1 LFFVK
6 FIKKIIWMNGRH
18 FQVYKLYFSK
28 GENKMLKVENITK
41 YYNKTKAVDNLS
53 FTVEKGEIFGLLG
66 ENGAGKTTT
75 FRIILGLIN
84 ASSGNVTLDGKKIDY
99 SLTDKIGYV
108 TEERSLLTK
117 TTVKDQILLYGVLK
131 GMSEDNILKEMR
143 KWLKKFQI
151 SDYENRKIKELSKG
165 NQQKIQFI
173 AAVINK
179 PKLLILDEPF
189 SGLDPINVEMLKKA
203 IIELQETGCSI
214 IFSSHQMEQIEDFC
228 EKLVIL
234 SHGKVVVAG
243 YLKDI
248 KNEYRKKNILLRGDN
263 LPLDKIRKPKG
274 VISLEEHRGEY
285 LVKIESLD
293 IADSIFKLV
302 KDYNI
307 TKYDVT
313 EPTLN
318 EIFIEKV
325 GANND

>member
-1 LFFVK
+1 
-6 FIKKIIWMNGRH
+6 
-18 FQVYKLYFSK
+18 
-28 GENKMLKVENITK
+28 MLKVENITK

-75 FRIILGLIN
+75 FRIILGLVN

-117 TTVKDQILLYGVLK
+117 MTVKDQILLYGVLK

-263 LPLDKIRKPKG
+263 LPLDKIRKLKG

-293 IADSIFKLV
+293 IADSIFKIV

>member
-1 LFFVK
+1 
-6 FIKKIIWMNGRH
+6 
-18 FQVYKLYFSK
+18 
-28 GENKMLKVENITK
+28 MLKVENITK

-117 TTVKDQILLYGVLK
+117 MTVKDQILLYGVLK

-228 EKLVIL
+228 QKLVIL

-263 LPLDKIRKPKG
+263 LPLAKIRKLKG

-293 IADSIFKLV
+293 IADSIFKIV

>member
-1 LFFVK
+1 
-6 FIKKIIWMNGRH
+6 
-18 FQVYKLYFSK
+18 
-28 GENKMLKVENITK
+28 MLKVENITK

-84 ASSGNVTLDGKKIDY
+84 ASSGKVTLDGKKIDY

-117 TTVKDQILLYGVLK
+117 MTVKDQILLYGVLK
-131 GMSEDNILKEMR
+131 GMSEDSILKEMR

-151 SDYENRKIKELSKG
+151 LDYENRKIKELSKG

-203 IIELQETGCSI
+203 IIELQKAGCSI

-234 SHGKVVVAG
+234 SHGKVVVEG

-263 LPLDKIRKPKG
+263 LPLDKIRKLKG
-274 VISLEEHRGEY
+274 VISLEEYRGEY
-285 LVKIESLD
+285 LVKIESLA

-325 GANND
+325 GVNND

>member
-1 LFFVK
+1 
-6 FIKKIIWMNGRH
+6 
-18 FQVYKLYFSK
+18 
-28 GENKMLKVENITK
+28 MLKVENITK

-75 FRIILGLIN
+75 FRIILGLVN

-117 TTVKDQILLYGVLK
+117 MTVKDQILLYGVLK

-263 LPLDKIRKPKG
+263 LPLDKIRKLKG

-285 LVKIESLD
+285 LVKIESLA

>member
-1 LFFVK
+1 
-6 FIKKIIWMNGRH
+6 
-18 FQVYKLYFSK
+18 
-28 GENKMLKVENITK
+28 MLKVENITK

-117 TTVKDQILLYGVLK
+117 MTVKDQILLYGVLK

-263 LPLDKIRKPKG
+263 LPLDKIRKLKG

-285 LVKIESLD
+285 LVKIESLN
-293 IADSIFKLV
+293 IADSIFKIV

-325 GANND
+325 GVNND

>member
-1 LFFVK
+1 
-6 FIKKIIWMNGRH
+6 
-18 FQVYKLYFSK
+18 
-28 GENKMLKVENITK
+28 MLKVENITK

-117 TTVKDQILLYGVLK
+117 MTVKDQILLYGVLK

-263 LPLDKIRKPKG
+263 LPLDTIRKLKG

-293 IADSIFKLV
+293 IADSIFKIV

>member
-1 LFFVK
+1 
-6 FIKKIIWMNGRH
+6 
-18 FQVYKLYFSK
+18 
-28 GENKMLKVENITK
+28 MLKVENITK

-53 FTVEKGEIFGLLG
+53 FTLEKGEIFGLLG

-117 TTVKDQILLYGVLK
+117 MTVKDQILLYGVLK

-203 IIELQETGCSI
+203 IIELQKAGCSI

-263 LPLDKIRKPKG
+263 LPLDKIRKLKG

-293 IADSIFKLV
+293 RADSIFKLV

-325 GANND
+325 GVNND

>member
-1 LFFVK
+1 
-6 FIKKIIWMNGRH
+6 
-18 FQVYKLYFSK
+18 
-28 GENKMLKVENITK
+28 MLKVENITK

-117 TTVKDQILLYGVLK
+117 MTVKDQILLYGVLK

-263 LPLDKIRKPKG
+263 LPLDKIRKLKG

>member
-1 LFFVK
+1 
-6 FIKKIIWMNGRH
+6 
-18 FQVYKLYFSK
+18 
-28 GENKMLKVENITK
+28 MLKVENITK
-41 YYNKTKAVDNLS
+41 YYNKVKAVDNLS
-53 FTVEKGEIFGLLG
+53 FTVDKGEIFGLLG

-84 ASSGNVTLDGKKIDY
+84 ASNGKVTLDGKEIDY

-117 TTVKDQILLYGVLK
+117 MTVKDQILLYGVLK

-203 IIELQETGCSI
+203 IKELQDAGCSI

-248 KNEYRKKNILLRGDN
+248 KNEYRKKNILLRGNN
-263 LPLDKIRKPKG
+263 LPLDKIRKLKG
-274 VISLEEHRGEY
+274 IISLGEHRGEY

-293 IADSIFKLV
+293 IADSIFKII

>member
-1 LFFVK
+1 
-6 FIKKIIWMNGRH
+6 
-18 FQVYKLYFSK
+18 
-28 GENKMLKVENITK
+28 MLKVENITK
-41 YYNKTKAVDNLS
+41 YYNKNKAVDNLS

-117 TTVKDQILLYGVLK
+117 MTVKDQILLYGVLK

-189 SGLDPINVEMLKKA
+189 SGLDLINVEMLKKA

-263 LPLDKIRKPKG
+263 LPLDKIRKLKG
-274 VISLEEHRGEY
+274 VISLEEYRGEY

-293 IADSIFKLV
+293 IADSIFKIV

>member
-1 LFFVK
+1 
-6 FIKKIIWMNGRH
+6 
-18 FQVYKLYFSK
+18 
-28 GENKMLKVENITK
+28 MLKVENITK
-41 YYNKTKAVDNLS
+41 YYNKNKAVDNLS

-117 TTVKDQILLYGVLK
+117 MTVKDQILLYGVLK

-151 SDYENRKIKELSKG
+151 IDYENRKIKELSKG

-263 LPLDKIRKPKG
+263 LPLDKIRKLKG

-293 IADSIFKLV
+293 IADSIFKIV

-325 GANND
+325 GVNND

>member
-1 LFFVK
+1 
-6 FIKKIIWMNGRH
+6 
-18 FQVYKLYFSK
+18 
-28 GENKMLKVENITK
+28 MLKVENITN

-117 TTVKDQILLYGVLK
+117 MTVKDQILLYGVLK

-151 SDYENRKIKELSKG
+151 LDYENRKIKELSKG

-263 LPLDKIRKPKG
+263 LPLDKIRKLKG
-274 VISLEEHRGEY
+274 VISLEEYRGEY

-293 IADSIFKLV
+293 IADSIFKIV

>member
-1 LFFVK
+1 
-6 FIKKIIWMNGRH
+6 
-18 FQVYKLYFSK
+18 
-28 GENKMLKVENITK
+28 MLKVENITK
-41 YYNKTKAVDNLS
+41 YYNKNKAVDNLS

-117 TTVKDQILLYGVLK
+117 MTVKDQILLYGVLK

-228 EKLVIL
+228 QKLVIL

-263 LPLDKIRKPKG
+263 LPLDKIRKLKG
-274 VISLEEHRGEY
+274 VISLEEYRGEY

-293 IADSIFKLV
+293 IADSIFKIV

>member
-1 LFFVK
+1 
-6 FIKKIIWMNGRH
+6 
-18 FQVYKLYFSK
+18 
-28 GENKMLKVENITK
+28 MLKVENITK

-117 TTVKDQILLYGVLK
+117 MTVKDQILLYGVLK

-263 LPLDKIRKPKG
+263 LPLDKIRKLKG

-325 GANND
+325 GVNND